1 MGGCLRRT
9 RFSFDSP
16 RLASGSNLLFDTE
29 IISYKADI
37 ASPER
42 FATICA
48 HPRYRG
54 VDYSMVW
61 CRRLTDPPLC
71 SRIAE
76 SNQENASPRI
86 RKRARMKQSYY
97 TSPAAQR
104 TPAYEGSPVL
114 DVNLILEGGAM
125 RGQFTAGVLDYFM
138 DNGLWCKNVVGTSAG
153 ALNGYNYVA
162 GELGRTCYLNT
173 KYCGD
178 PRYLSMRNFALTGSA
193 IRRDFMFD
201 EIPNRLEP
209 FNFDAFRNSPMQLTT
224 VASNLET
231 GEADYHVM
239 KDAHD
244 DRDLLY
250 LQASA
255 SMPLVSKIIEV
266 DGKKLLDGGP
276 CDSVPLL
283 HCILNGVGDKHIV
296 VLTQDATYIKSP
308 NKTMPLVHRVYSD
321 YPLFAERMEHR
332 HFEYNRTY
340 RWVRKLHN
348 EGKVFTIQPP
358 EPVTISNMEKD
369 PEKLLALYEQGYAE
383 AARQW
388 SALQAY
394 LEQ

>member
-1 MGGCLRRT
+1 
-9 RFSFDSP
+9 
-16 RLASGSNLLFDTE
+16 
-29 IISYKADI
+29 
-37 ASPER
+37 
-42 FATICA
+42 
-48 HPRYRG
+48 
-54 VDYSMVW
+54 
-61 CRRLTDPPLC
+61 
-71 SRIAE
+71 
-76 SNQENASPRI
+76 
-86 RKRARMKQSYY
+86 MKQSYY

-153 ALNGYNYVA
+153 ALNGYNYIA

-201 EIPNRLEP
+201 EIPNKLEP
-209 FNFDAFRNSPMQLTT
+209 FNFDAFRNSPMRLTT

-244 DRDLLY
+244 ERDLLY

-283 HCILNGVGDKHIV
+283 HCILDGVGDKHIV

-348 EGKVFTIQPP
+348 EGKVFMIQPP